1 MQIEIKERPLA
12 AGNKSLYLE
21 YYQKGYR
28 KRENLHLYLSP
39 DDAPNAR
46 QTNERIYQQAREIR
60 SQRILDPSYL
70 ESKGKEKDAESIHD
84 ITWLEWC
91 DEYLQYCRD
100 CHNVKKLY
108 DQKVQICKHIAHYL
122 ESCSKTNILLK
133 EVNKEVVS
141 GFFIYLKRGYR
152 NEKLIKTNG
161 GRLSDF
167 TLMLCDKIVR
177 AMFNKAIREELMT
190 LNPVF
195 DLPREERFLM
205 PDTHREYLTV
215 EELQRFMAV
224 VPDTQGER
232 YVQKAFVFA
241 CMTGLRVSDMRRLK
255 WSNLK
260 EINGTMVVT
269 IVQQKTKKEV
279 SVPLNDIAMSLLPPR
294 PDDGTDSNLFFLCK
308 KNDWIATLVRKI
320 AAKAGIEKN
329 LTFHCSRHT
338 AATLAVSAGA
348 ELYTVSKILGHESIT
363 CTQVYAKVNLG
374 QKIDTVNL
382 TKGIFD

>member
-1 MQIEIKERPLA
+1 
-12 AGNKSLYLE
+12 
-21 YYQKGYR
+21 
-28 KRENLHLYLSP
+28 
-39 DDAPNAR
+39 
-46 QTNERIYQQAREIR
+46 
-60 SQRILDPSYL
+60 
-70 ESKGKEKDAESIHD
+70 
-84 ITWLEWC
+84 
-91 DEYLQYCRD
+91 
-100 CHNVKKLY
+100 
-108 DQKVQICKHIAHYL
+108 
-122 ESCSKTNILLK
+122 LLK

-167 TLMLCDKIVR
+167 TLMLCDEIVR